1 MSARQGLSNLASLS
15 VSRVALN
22 PVVAGALL
30 WALIRGPASVRG
42 RLINSVSALRNPQTR
57 ARVTKLLGW
66 LLALGVV
73 RTVNKKLNHLAL
85 NAYRT
90 NDEQKR
96 WQWNEEVAVV
106 TGGCSGIG
114 MLTAKRLLLRGVK
127 VAILDIQQLPP
138 ALRDCAGVGFFACD
152 VSDPAAV
159 ASTADEVRATL
170 GPPSI
175 LVNNAGITHPHT
187 ILQTSPEYLRRI
199 FDINL
204 LSNWYTIQ
212 AFLPHMIEE
221 NKGHVVTVA
230 SMASY
235 WSVGGMVD
243 YCATKAAVLCLH
255 EGRTPFP
262 LPSPPPHSSDPSLT
276 QSHRACT
283 GGQAEARGP
292 EPSLH
297 VGASPL
303 RPDALGRPICR
314 QTDGRGAVGACR
326 SGGRNRRAGV
336 GLRGGSD
343 LPTRECV
350 PGHAGSRMA
359 ELGAGASQ
367 R

>member
-255 EGRTPFP
+255 EGLVQEVRQKHEAPNLLFTSVHPHFVQTPLAVP
-262 LPSPPPHSSDPSLT
+262 YAAKLT
-276 QSHRACT
+276 GVELLEPAEVADAIAGQVLACA
-283 GGQAEARGP
+283 GGQIYLP
-292 EPSLH
+292 EN
-297 VGASPL
+297 
-303 RPDALGRPICR
+303 
-314 QTDGRGAVGACR
+314 ACR
-326 SGGRNRRAGV
+326 ATLVRGWPNWV
-336 GLRGGSD
+336 QELLRGRVARTMLSG
-343 LPTRECV
+343 TE
-350 PGHAGSRMA
+350 
-359 ELGAGASQ
+359 
-367 R
+367 